1 MLQNKTVSSRIVGA
15 PKVAAVN
22 RSSGVCAARR
32 SHKQRVPLCRAAPAA
47 NQPDISSSIDEDT
60 IASGEWPANWSLA
73 SYEDVSEYYAGKL
86 FKDGLPPTNNV
97 KAIMETKPTCVS
109 EDDAVA
115 SATNAV
121 KLLSTVPVINASGQ
135 CVGMLSMSDL
145 SKGGKTVKDVMTSPA
160 ITVKRGNSVA
170 EAAAVMLKYKVDALP
185 VVDKDGAVVGAV
197 SRTDMFTALES
208 MEE

>member
-1 MLQNKTVSSRIVGA
+1 
-15 PKVAAVN
+15 
-22 RSSGVCAARR
+22 
-32 SHKQRVPLCRAAPAA
+32 
-47 NQPDISSSIDEDT
+47 
-60 IASGEWPANWSLA
+60 
-73 SYEDVSEYYAGKL
+73 
-86 FKDGLPPTNNV
+86 
-97 KAIMETKPTCVS
+97 METKPTCVS

-115 SATNAV
+115 VSASERVRAIDRSKRLREWDSPPIPRPSRTSWLTFTLCVSPASSLRPQSATNAV

>member
-1 MLQNKTVSSRIVGA
+1 M
-15 PKVAAVN
+15 VADFYV
-22 RSSGVCAARR
+22 VC
-32 SHKQRVPLCRAAPAA
+32 V
-47 NQPDISSSIDEDT
+47 
-60 IASGEWPANWSLA
+60 
-73 SYEDVSEYYAGKL
+73 AGL
-86 FKDGLPPTNNV
+86 LLLGGSFRPQ
-97 KAIMETKPTCVS
+97 
-109 EDDAVA
+109 